1 MGTSHLKSAQVTN
14 LDATPPVRS
23 TAGQNEIGVMRGV
36 SGFVTAVAADAA
48 GSTYRFCRVP
58 SNAVVKQVLFE
69 SEAQGAGNVSLGVYR
84 TAADGGAVVD
94 ADLFA
99 SRIDCASLV
108 VQGDYT
114 NESTQYNL
122 NERNMPLWQAA
133 GLTSDPGGFLDI
145 AGTVDTTA
153 VTTGTGKL
161 GAVVYFTY

>member
-1 MGTSHLKSAQVTN
+1 MGTSALKSVQVTN
-14 LDATPPVRS
+14 MDATPPVRTTS
-23 TAGQNEIGVMRGV
+23 GQNDEGILRSVGGY
-36 SGFVTAVAADAA
+36 VTAVASDAA
-48 GSTYRFCRVP
+48 GSTYRFARVP

-122 NERNMPLWQAA
+122 DERNMPLWQAA
-133 GLTSDPGGFLDI
+133 GLTTDPGGFLDI
-145 AGTVDTTA
+145 VGTVDTTA

-161 GAVVYFTY
+161 GCVVNFVL

>member
-1 MGTSHLKSAQVTN
+1 M
-14 LDATPPVRS
+14 DASPPVRT
-23 TAGQNEIGVMRGV
+23 TAGQNEQGIVRCAD
-36 SGFVTAVAADAA
+36 GFVTAVAADAS
-48 GSTYRFCRVP
+48 GSTYRFCRIP
-58 SNAVVKQVLFE
+58 SNAVVKCVMFE
-69 SEAQGAGNVSLGVYR
+69 SEAQGAGNISLGVYR

-99 SRIDCASLV
+99 SRIDVASLV
-108 VQGDYT
+108 VQGIYT

-145 AGTVDTTA
+145 VGTVDTTA

-161 GAVVYFTY
+161 AATVLFVL